1 MIHRPELS
9 YQKSKR
15 SVLIAQHKTSLSL
28 ESAFWS
34 VLKEIATHEG
44 VSVSALVTRIDA
56 GRQHANLSSAIRLY
70 VLGHY
75 RRLAEEG
82 EVLNLLGIR
91 RGASFA

>member
-1 MIHRPELS
+1 
-9 YQKSKR
+9 
-15 SVLIAQHKTSLSL
+15 
-28 ESAFWS
+28 

-75 RRLAEEG
+75 RRLAEERAERKG
-82 EVLNLLGIR
+82 RSAFER
-91 RGASFA
+91 